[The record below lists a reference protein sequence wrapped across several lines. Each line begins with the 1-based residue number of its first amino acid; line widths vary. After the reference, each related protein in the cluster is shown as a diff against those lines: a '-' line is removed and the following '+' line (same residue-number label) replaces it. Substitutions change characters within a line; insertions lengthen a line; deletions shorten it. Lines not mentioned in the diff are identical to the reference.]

1 MHRRRVVEQVITYV
15 GLDVHKD
22 TIAVALAEA
31 DQRGAVRE
39 YGKIANTPS
48 AVKTLAAKLARTDRE
63 LQFCYEAGPCGYGI
77 QRQLTLAGHGCAV
90 VAPSL
95 IPRKPGERIKTDRRD
110 AINLAKLHRAGD
122 LTAVWVPDPKHEAVR
137 DLVRARQAAV
147 RALRQARQQLS
158 GFLLRQGRHYNRP
171 AWTLMHRRWLA
182 GLRFEQAVHHIVLED
197 GIAAVEAATARRDR
211 LETQIAAALSDWSLA
226 PVVRALQALR
236 GMALIAATTLVAELG
251 DISRFANPRQLMA
264 YLGLVPSEHSSGSTR
279 RQGGITKAGNGAA
292 RRTLIEAAWSYRFPA
307 RISREQLLRQ
317 EGLAQSIRDTAWKA
331 QERLCRRYRT
341 LSRSGKPPTVVVT
354 AIARELAGFVWAIVR
369 LEPPIGAR

>member
-1 MHRRRVVEQVITYV
+1 MEQATTFI
-15 GLDVHKD
+15 GLDVHKE

-31 DQRGAVRE
+31 GQRGTVRE
-39 YGKIANTPS
+39 YGKIAHTPA
-48 AVKTLAAKLARTDRE
+48 AVTALAAKLARTGRT

-77 QRQLTLAGHGCAV
+77 QRQLTLAGHGCVV

-95 IPRKPGERIKTDRRD
+95 IPRKPGDRIKTDRRD
-110 AINLAKLHRAGD
+110 AINLAKLHRAGE
-122 LTAVWVPDPKHEAVR
+122 LTPVWVPDPQHEAMR

-158 GFLLRQGRHYNRP
+158 GFLLRQGRHYHRP

-182 GLRFEQAVHHIVLED
+182 GLRFEHAAHHIVLED
-197 GIAAVEAATARRDR
+197 AIAAVEAATSRRDR
-211 LETQIAAALSDWSLA
+211 LEAQIAAALSDWSLA

-236 GMALIAATTLVAELG
+236 GMALIAAATLVAELG

-264 YLGLVPSEHSSGSTR
+264 YLGLVPSEHSSGNTR

-292 RRTLIEAAWSYRFPA
+292 RRTLVEAAWSYRFPA

-317 EGLAQSIRDTAWKA
+317 EGLAQPIRDTAWKA
-331 QERLCRRYRT
+331 QERLCQRYRT
-341 LSRSGKPPTVVVT
+341 LCRAGKPPTVVVT
-354 AIARELAGFVWAIVR
+354 AIARELAGFVWAIAR
-369 LEPPIGAR
+369 QAPPIGAR